1 LSAAPWLV
9 DPTRLRAT
17 LDAIRHSIPQ
27 EHVVAGPEALF
38 TERAR
43 VLESVSMVLDK
54 LRQLVSKGTV
64 PGVVEEYRPREQ
76 AESLTR
82 LLLDLQH
89 GWERR
94 VAVKL
99 GPKKVDAL
107 RRLMGRSVPDFLH
120 LLGYERDENTNSRV
134 LAWLLDPRHA
144 PTLALPALCALA
156 EFLDDTAKWS
166 RHLTQAA
173 ASNCL
178 SVKREYT
185 IAREWTG
192 EDSTDRL
199 DLVISGPGFVL
210 GLENKVSAH
219 EHSGQTA
226 SYWRWLSE
234 VTGVRGELYGGAISI
249 PCWSCSRVR
258 RLSGCLLHGPT
269 CLLA

>member
-1 LSAAPWLV
+1 M
-9 DPTRLRAT
+9 DRT
-17 LDAIRHSIPQ
+17 
-27 EHVVAGPEALF
+27 
-38 TERAR
+38 R
-43 VLESVSMVLDK
+43 VLESVYMVLDK
-54 LRQLVSKGTV
+54 LRQSAGREIV

-94 VAVKL
+94 VAIKL
-99 GPKKVDAL
+99 GPKKLKTL
-107 RRLMGRSVPDFLH
+107 RRLMARSVPDFLR
-120 LLGYERDENTNSRV
+120 LLGRERDENTNSRV
-134 LAWLLDPRHA
+134 LEWLLDPRHA

-156 EFLDDTAKWS
+156 EFLDETAKWS
-166 RHLTQAA
+166 RHLTEAA

-185 IAREWTG
+185 LAREWTA

-210 GLENKVSAH
+210 GLENKVSAR

-226 SYWRWLSE
+226 GYWRWLSE
-234 VTGVRGELYGGAISI
+234 VTGVRGGLYGGLY
-249 PCWSCSRVR
+249 
-258 RLSGCLLHGPT
+258 LSPAGLAPASEGFRAVSYMDLLACLLEGASDHDVNST
-269 CLLA
+269 EEVVLA